1 MSNDV
6 STSPSPNPQST
17 VAPPTASSPA
27 APTALLTTPIVDD
40 VDLLAIL
47 NQQDPLMLSP
57 SLPELQSDNDDSEFS
72 WSFIDS
78 NPPRKRSRDVYEDDD
93 EDEEDPLGFEF
104 LDVVQLED
112 AAPLAKKP
120 FVDDAELSLDFLN
133 DFDTNSI
140 EVIEPFTA

>member
-1 MSNDV
+1 MTGHHV
-6 STSPSPNPQST
+6 THAPSPAPVATSPNPGSD
-17 VAPPTASSPA
+17 VPS
-27 APTALLTTPIVDD
+27 PIVDD
-40 VDLLAIL
+40 VELLAIL
-47 NQQDPLMLSP
+47 NQPDALLLSP
-57 SLPELQSDNDDSEFS
+57 SLPELQSDNDDSEFA

-78 NPPRKRSRDVYEDDD
+78 HPPRKRSRDVYEDED
-93 EDEEDPLGFEF
+93 EDDEDPLGFEF

-112 AAPLAKKP
+112 TAPLAKKP